1 MNIPHIIVADDVSR
15 KYGSLQI
22 KIWDVEKKTQREK
35 YCIKPQKGSTLFY
48 PFAETNDTERTDI
61 YMAVDTVSND
71 SKTTNLGMHREVKD
85 KPNIEEKTNV
95 LGRRT
100 TYSIIGAGFHS

>member
-1 MNIPHIIVADDVSR
+1 M
-15 KYGSLQI
+15 
-22 KIWDVEKKTQREK
+22 EKKTQRER

-48 PFAETNDTERTDI
+48 PFAKSNDTERTDI
-61 YMAVDTVSND
+61 YMAVDTVPND

-100 TYSIIGAGFHS
+100 TYSIMGAGFHS